1 MVRQPRW
8 NVPYLALLAALSAAA
23 AGVCVGEGA
32 PARKYGEGI
41 WKAAV
46 PATPMTGEF
55 DSLDPMGVAAG
66 ARIKADCSLNWISP
80 DSGKRY
86 CFSSGTSLV
95 FFLDRPQAN
104 IERAQAAWLKLSGQR

>member
-1 MVRQPRW
+1 MVHRQQSNARF
-8 NVPYLALLAALSAAA
+8 VVLLAAVAA
-23 AGVCVGEGA
+23 AGFCFGKDALVRG
-32 PARKYGEGI
+32 YGEGI

-46 PATPMTGEF
+46 PAKPMAGEF
-55 DSLDPMGVAAG
+55 ESLDPIGVAAG

-104 IERAQAAWLKLSGQR
+104 IERAQTAWRKMIGRQK

>member
-1 MVRQPRW
+1 MASRQHSNARFL
-8 NVPYLALLAALSAAA
+8 VLLAAVAAA
-23 AGVCVGEGA
+23 AGVCLGEDA
-32 PARKYGEGI
+32 PVRGYSEGI

-46 PATPMTGEF
+46 PAKLMRGEF
-55 DSLDPMGVAAG
+55 ESFDPIGVAAG
-66 ARIKADCSLNWISP
+66 ARIKSDCSLNWISP

-104 IERAQAAWLKLSGQR
+104 IERAQTAWRKMTGGQE